1 PKLGTVTFNIKEA
14 VEKMKAGQVELK
26 TDKFGV
32 VRTVIGKA
40 DFECG
45 SLKEIL
51 AAVFKTLV
59 KVNPAHIGT
68 KTSYIKTLVIHPTH
82 GPAVAIDVNDAW
94 VQLIG

>member
-1 PKLGTVTFNIKEA
+1 
-14 VEKMKAGQVELK
+14 MKAGQVELK

-40 DFECG
+40 DFESG
-45 SLKEIL
+45 SLKENL

-59 KVNPAHIGT
+59 KVKPAHIGT